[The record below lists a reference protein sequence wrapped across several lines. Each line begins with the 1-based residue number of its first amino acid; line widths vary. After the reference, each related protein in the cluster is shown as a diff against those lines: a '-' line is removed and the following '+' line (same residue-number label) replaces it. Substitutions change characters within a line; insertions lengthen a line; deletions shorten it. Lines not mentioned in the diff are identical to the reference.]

1 MITKNSLNV
10 VKEYSIPCV
19 NRFNGDYRVF
29 TIMAR
34 SFQLAI
40 KVFRT
45 KFKSWRVQRDALS
58 ERLNVN
64 VNGLFPFDDNVPQ
77 QRVDMRIVRKM
88 NPTFDDDVKLDKM
101 LSRWIG
107 C

>member
-19 NRFNGDYRVF
+19 NKHNGDYRVF

-34 SFQLAI
+34 SFNLAK
-40 KVFRT
+40 KVLRT

-64 VNGLFPFDDNVPQ
+64 ANRLFPFVDNVPQ
-77 QRVDMRIVRKM
+77 QCVDMRVVRRM
-88 NPTFDDDVKLDKM
+88 NPSYDDDVKLDKM